1 MEFKR
6 MKKTKNKDKTLTY
19 EYKIRYKN
27 EVFTL
32 LETKY
37 ISPVGKISSIY
48 LILNDTFDDITF
60 SDLGKYLKEQFVFE
74 TS

>member
-6 MKKTKNKDKTLTY
+6 VNLKKNKDKTLTY
-19 EYKIRYKN
+19 EYRIKYK
-27 EVFTL
+27 EQVFIL

-37 ISPVGKISSIY
+37 ISPDNNISTIF
-48 LILNDTFDDITF
+48 IVLNDTFEDITY
-60 SDLGKYLKEQFVFE
+60 SDLGKYLKEQFILE